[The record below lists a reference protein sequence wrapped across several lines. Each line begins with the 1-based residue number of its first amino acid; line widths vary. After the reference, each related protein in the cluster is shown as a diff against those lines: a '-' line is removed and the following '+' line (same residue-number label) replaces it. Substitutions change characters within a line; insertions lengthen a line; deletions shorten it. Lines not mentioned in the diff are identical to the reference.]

1 VLCIGDYITPQILGG
16 NRELLLPQTMM
27 LQIQRSSDFPMASAL
42 ALILMAVVSLVYL
55 ACARWLKL
63 ERV

>member
-1 VLCIGDYITPQILGG
+1 MSKDCTTPESLGG
-16 NRELLLPQTMM
+16 NRELRLPRTDM
-27 LQIQRSSDFPMASAL
+27 LRIARRADFPMASAL
-42 ALILMAVVSLVYL
+42 AMMLMVVVSLVYL